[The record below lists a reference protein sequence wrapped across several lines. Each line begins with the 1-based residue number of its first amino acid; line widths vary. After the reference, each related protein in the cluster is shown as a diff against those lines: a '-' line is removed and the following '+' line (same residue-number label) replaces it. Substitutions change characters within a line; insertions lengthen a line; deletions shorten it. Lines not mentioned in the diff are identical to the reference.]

1 MAVALFEKATNE
13 SISTCH
19 NFDHVLYRV
28 VQFPECFTRGD
39 YTPIFCLD
47 RQAVEEWKE
56 ISGNDTE
63 GLMRYKHPKKALYV
77 FGKNAG
83 MKMASKLLEL
93 LDGKHTIQ
101 TLTIDSPKNSVFW
114 YNEAMA
120 IILYD
125 RWLKDEMAVEEK
137 FS

>member
-1 MAVALFEKATNE
+1 MAVGIFEKPTNSVIATCN
-13 SISTCH
+13 
-19 NFDHVLYRV
+19 NFDHVLY
-28 VQFPECFTRGD
+28 QCKNYKECFTRGD

-47 RQAVEEWKE
+47 RQAVEEWKT

-63 GLMRYKHPKKALYV
+63 GLIRYKHPKNAIYI
-77 FGKNAG
+77 FGKNVTRP
-83 MKMASKLLEL
+83 MAPNLLQL

-114 YNEAMA
+114 YSEAMA
-120 IILYD
+120 ITLYD

-137 FS
+137 FP